1 MEELKLSIF
10 TKDKR
15 GNTRIIH
22 TKWDKNDPSYQLEA
36 LHTELLQLIKETNAS
51 ISEEHD
57 RLSEL
62 KKKRM

>member
-10 TKDKR
+10 TKDKE

-36 LHTELLQLIKETNAS
+36 LHTKLLQLIKKTNVA
-51 ISEEHD
+51 ISEEKD
-57 RLSEL
+57 KFSEL
-62 KKKRM
+62 RKKRM